1 MLLYV
6 TESRLKGGGKSWP
19 LHHEEFRRDVIKLL
33 EDIENSAFAGAATA
47 ILVGQSCGAW
57 ACSSLICPGRA
68 RTPRARLCRLLTAA
82 SAPLRRL

>member
-1 MLLYV
+1 M

-47 ILVGQSCGAW
+47 ILVGQSYGWLA
-57 ACSSLICPGRA
+57 AA
-68 RTPRARLCRLLTAA
+68 RARLCRLLTAA